1 MSMTRAETFQE
12 LKEKLQGKGSGNFF
26 DFHWRRLEEY
36 VRRYDTAGESEK
48 KLLEADFDVSYK
60 KILEMLNEA

>member
-1 MSMTRAETFQE
+1 MTRAEAFQE
-12 LKEKLQGKGSGNFF
+12 LKEKLQAKGPGNLF

-60 KILEMLNEA
+60 KILEMLNKA

>member
-1 MSMTRAETFQE
+1 MTRKEAYQE
-12 LKEKLQGKGSGNFF
+12 LKEKLRAKGSGNLF

-36 VRRYDTAGESEK
+36 VRHYDTASESEK

-60 KILEMLNEA
+60 KTLEMLNEA

>member
-1 MSMTRAETFQE
+1 MNRKEAFQE
-12 LKEKLQGKGSGNFF
+12 LKEKLQTKASGNLF

-36 VRRYDTAGESEK
+36 ERHYDTASESEK
-48 KLLEADFDVSYK
+48 RLLEADFDVSYK

>member
-1 MSMTRAETFQE
+1 MSMTRAEAFQE
-12 LKEKLQGKGSGNFF
+12 LKEKLQAKGPGNLF

-60 KILEMLNEA
+60 KILEMLNKA

>member
-1 MSMTRAETFQE
+1 MTRAEAFQE
-12 LKEKLQGKGSGNFF
+12 LKEKLQAKGSGNLF

-60 KILEMLNEA
+60 KILEMLNKA